1 MVGGIEKI
9 KRVKLNLI
17 NYEEGK
23 DYEMVNRDVD
33 QE

>member
-23 DYEMVNRDVD
+23 DYEVVNRDVE